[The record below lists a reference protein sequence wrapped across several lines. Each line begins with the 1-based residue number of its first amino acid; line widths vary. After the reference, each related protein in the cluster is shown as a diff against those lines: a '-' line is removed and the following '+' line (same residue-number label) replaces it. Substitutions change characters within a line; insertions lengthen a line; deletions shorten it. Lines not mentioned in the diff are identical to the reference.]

1 MTQTI
6 YFLCTG
12 NSCRS
17 QMAEGFAKRYLPD
30 WHVESAG
37 IEAHGLNPKAVK
49 AMAEVGIDISA
60 QQSSV
65 IDEAILQQ
73 ATLIVTLCGDAADK
87 CPVTPAHVTRVHWG
101 FDDPAKATGSEAEQW
116 LVFQQVR
123 DAIQRR
129 IQQFAK
135 TGV

>member
-123 DAIQRR
+123 EAIQRR

>member
-87 CPVTPAHVTRVHWG
+87 CPVTPAHVTRIHWG

>member
-135 TGV
+135 PGV

>member
-30 WHVESAG
+30 WRVESAG